1 MVIYNGCLKMTT
13 ETFIVTGGSG
23 FIGVNLCDYLA
34 KHYPQA
40 TILNLSKHTYA
51 VSPKTAKYLE
61 AFPNYRTEA
70 IDISDIMRLYQL
82 IKNLKVTRI
91 YHLAAE
97 SHVDRS
103 FTYPRDFL
111 QANIEGTF
119 NLLEIT
125 KNLKPK
131 PRFYYMGTDEI
142 FGSVL
147 EGYNDEGCM
156 PHPENPYA
164 ATKVASEALCMAW
177 SASWNIPMVI
187 GRSMNVFGPRQN
199 PEKLIPKIIT
209 HLINKKPYHLYKGN
223 SMRGWS
229 FVYDTVQAIDKIM
242 TDGKNGE
249 IYHITPCGMKGVYDI
264 NEYLMQCIPEGKKF
278 FEGYVGKRL
287 KDDSRYA
294 LASDKMQFELNW
306 KPKWTW
312 ETGITETI
320 EWYRHME
327 NSIP

>member
-1 MVIYNGCLKMTT
+1 MYK
-13 ETFIVTGGSG
+13 ESFIVTGGSG
-23 FIGVNLCDYLA
+23 FIGSNLCEYLA
-34 KHYPQA
+34 KKYPDVQ
-40 TILNLSKHTYA
+40 IINLSKHTYA
-51 VSPKTAKYLE
+51 VASKLIQFLE
-61 AFPNYRTEA
+61 KIPNYKFEA
-70 IDISDIMRLYQL
+70 VDIFDGMRLL
-82 IKNLKVTRI
+82 NILRNAKVRRI

-103 FTYPRDFL
+103 FIYPKDFI
-111 QANIEGTF
+111 QSNIEGTF
-119 NLLEIT
+119 TLLEAI

-142 FGSVL
+142 FGSVKS
-147 EGYNDEGCM
+147 GYNNEGCM

-177 SASWNIPMVI
+177 GASWKIPIVI

-209 HLINKKPYHLYKGN
+209 HLINGKSYQLYKGN

-229 FVYDTVQAIDKIM
+229 FVFDTVDAIDNIM
-242 TDGKNGE
+242 TYGKNGE
-249 IYHITPCGMKGVYDI
+249 IYHIPPCAMKGVYDI
-264 NEYLMQCIPEGKKF
+264 NEYLLKLFPEKGKECFK
-278 FEGYVGKRL
+278 GYIGKRL

-294 LASDKMQFELNW
+294 LASDKMQFDLHW

-312 ETGITETI
+312 EDGMKATI
-320 EWYRHME
+320 EWYNE
-327 NSIP
+327 NKELL